1 VKLTVFQAG
10 KGDCL
15 LLQSK
20 DGKNILV
27 DGGVRDAYR
36 THVAPALGAL
46 EQQGEVLDLVY
57 LSHID
62 DDHIAGVLQLMDDHV
77 AWRVYDFQQKSGNT
91 TFEQP
96 KQLRPPKVKNLWH
109 NPFHEAVSKNTGPI
123 EDMLATRAGI
133 LELSNAAWAQTQA
146 QLQRELATSVAEGI
160 ELSRRVRPE
169 QLNIKVNRPFGGKLA
184 FARQGANP
192 IGLGSLKIT
201 VIGPFPEDLAVLRKE
216 WNAWLEDNQEQ
227 LDDLR
232 RSLDRDTERL
242 HATEFEQLRGWL
254 TLATTKLGDRSK
266 VTAPNLASLML
277 LVEED
282 SKTVLLTGD
291 GHHAD
296 ILKGLALADK
306 LSPSGG
312 LHVDVLKVQHHGSEH
327 NLDEAFAR
335 KVTADHYVFCAD
347 GEHQNPDTRVVRALL
362 DSRLGQPSKRST
374 NHEVSRPFVFHF
386 NSSSQSTEGADNRAV
401 MRAVERQVKNAASKS
416 AGQLTFSFLKGAS
429 SFELKVG

>member
-15 LLQSK
+15 LLQAN
-20 DGKNILV
+20 DGTNILV

-46 EQQGEVLDLVY
+46 EQSGAVLDLVY

-62 DDHIAGVLQLMDDHV
+62 DDHIAGILQLMDDLV
-77 AWRVYDFQQKSGNT
+77 AWRVYDFQQQSGNT
-91 TFEQP
+91 TFKQP
-96 KQLRPPKVKNLWH
+96 KQPRPPTVKNLWH
-109 NPFHEAVSKNTGPI
+109 NPFHEAISKNTGPI
-123 EDMLATRAGI
+123 EDMLATRAGV
-133 LELSNAAWAQTQA
+133 LELGTAQWAKTQA

-169 QLNIKVNRPFGGKLA
+169 QLNIKVNGPFAGKLA
-184 FARQGANP
+184 FAHPGAQP
-192 IGLGSLKIT
+192 ITLGSLTIT
-201 VIGPFPEDLAVLRKE
+201 VVGPFPEDLAVLRKE
-216 WNAWLEDNQEQ
+216 WNTWLDDNQDQ

-232 RSLDRDTERL
+232 RSLDRDAEHL
-242 HATEFEQLRGWL
+242 HASEFEQLRGWL

-282 SKTVLLTGD
+282 AKSVLLTGD

-296 ILKGLALADK
+296 ILKGLALAGK
-306 LSPSGG
+306 LSAAGG
-312 LHVDVLKVQHHGSEH
+312 VHLDVLKVQHHGSEN

-335 KVTADHYVFCAD
+335 KVTADHYIFCAD
-347 GEHQNPDTRVVRALL
+347 GEHDNPDTRVVRALL
-362 DSRLGQPSKRST
+362 DSRLGPPSKRST
-374 NHEVSRPFVFHF
+374 NPEAGRPFVFHF
-386 NSSSQSTEGADNRAV
+386 NSSSKATEGADNRAV
-401 MRAVERQVKNAASKS
+401 MRAVERQVRHAASKS
-416 AGQLTFSFLKGAS
+416 AGQLTFSFLEGAS